1 MKYISMFIF
10 STFLLQV
17 AGCTTAESQA
27 KAGFD
32 FSGLDKVAVV
42 DVIGDIGGETARN
55 QVSDFFVM
63 ELLKKGY
70 SAVERA
76 QVQNLLKEQ
85 KFQQSEVTT
94 AQSAAQAGKILNV
107 PAVLIV
113 NIPALKEEMSI
124 TAKMI
129 NVEDGSIL
137 WMASGSG
144 TTGRTLSTVT
154 GAVIGAGAGAA
165 AAGEDEETVGAI
177 AGGVLGGVAGRA
189 LSPQTAEKAKEII
202 KKMCQSLPYRAG
214 G

>member
-1 MKYISMFIF
+1 MKSISMIVLAVA
-10 STFLLQV
+10 LLLI

-42 DVIGDIGGETARN
+42 DVVGSIGGETARN
-55 QVSDFFVM
+55 QISDFFVL

-70 SAVERA
+70 SPVERG
-76 QVQNLLKEQ
+76 QVQSLLKEQ
-85 KFQQSEVTT
+85 KFQQSDVTT
-94 AQSAAQAGKILNV
+94 TQSAVQAGEILNV
-107 PAVLIV
+107 PAVLII

-137 WMASGSG
+137 WVASGSG
-144 TTGRTLSTVT
+144 TAGRTLSTVV

-165 AAGEDEETVGAI
+165 VAGDEETIGAI

-202 KKMCQSLPYRAG
+202 VKMCQSLPYRTG